1 MIDTLRWALRV
12 YDHPEVWQRLQRAA
26 MAGDFSWAH
35 SAAAY
40 VEVYEAAIARTGRR
54 RAASR

>member
-1 MIDTLRWALRV
+1 
-12 YDHPEVWQRLQRAA
+12 

-40 VEVYEAAIARTGRR
+40 VEVYEAVIARTGRR
-54 RAASR
+54 RTASR